1 MSYTSSIKILIVE
14 DDRLLGSSLE
24 EFLTFKGYSV
34 KWVISGEEIS
44 THDLISS
51 DLIILDLI
59 LPGLR
64 GEDLLIQIKQ
74 RFPDI
79 PVIVLT
85 AKNTIDTKKECFE
98 KGIDDYVT
106 KPFDVTEL
114 LLRIKAVLRRTK
126 ESDRECVYKIGDV
139 VIDTKKGTV
148 IKDKKEITLSRRAWA
163 LLKFLLEKRGA
174 IVTKEEILSRVW
186 HDAIVSEESIRSYIK
201 ELRKF
206 LPKGAI
212 TTFKGRGYRLN

>member
-1 MSYTSSIKILIVE
+1 MVNKSSINILLIE
-14 DDRLLGSSLE
+14 DDVLLGSSLS

-44 THDLISS
+44 TRDLINS

-59 LPGLR
+59 LPGLK
-64 GEDLLIQIKQ
+64 GEDLLVQIKH
-74 RFPDI
+74 RLPDI

-85 AKNTIDTKKECFE
+85 AKDTIDTKKECFE
-98 KGIDDYVT
+98 KGIDDYIT

-114 LLRIKAVLRRTK
+114 LLRIKAVLRRA
-126 ESDRECVYKIGDV
+126 REKGNECIYRIGDV
-139 VIDTKKGTV
+139 TIDTKRGIV
-148 IKDKKEITLSRRAWA
+148 IKGQNEITLSKRAWT
-163 LLKFLLEKRGA
+163 LLEFLLEKRGT
-174 IVTKEEILSRVW
+174 IVSKEEILNRVW
-186 HDAIVSEESIRSYIK
+186 HDAVVSEESIRSYIK

-206 LPKGAI
+206 LPEGAI